1 MMQER
6 INQHEGVNVRREVK
20 MVTKDYRNVALG
32 LLFIALI
39 AIILVGV
46 LLIFKIIKI

>member
-1 MMQER
+1 MADKKKSV
-6 INQHEGVNVRREVK
+6 I
-20 MVTKDYRNVALG
+20 DALG